1 MKAVIPFLNIQL
13 PFKDAS
19 IQKAFVAKAETQ
31 SSTNE
36 GFRCCG
42 NIVSVLWTDGG
53 MENLRGGLKML
64 FYSFLCWNW
73 LDPLAASNQLLEEAN
88 ISEETK
94 G

>member
-53 MENLRGGLKML
+53 MENLRRGGGSENVILFISMLKL
-64 FYSFLCWNW
+64 VRS
-73 LDPLAASNQLLEEAN
+73 
-88 ISEETK
+88 ISSI
-94 G
+94 

>member
-53 MENLRGGLKML
+53 MENLRGGGSENVILFISMLKL
-64 FYSFLCWNW
+64 VRS
-73 LDPLAASNQLLEEAN
+73 
-88 ISEETK
+88 ISSI
-94 G
+94 

>member
-53 MENLRGGLKML
+53 MENLRGSENVILFISMLKL
-64 FYSFLCWNW
+64 VRS
-73 LDPLAASNQLLEEAN
+73 
-88 ISEETK
+88 ISSI
-94 G
+94 

>member
-53 MENLRGGLKML
+53 MENLRGGGSENVILFISMLKL
-64 FYSFLCWNW
+64 VRS
-73 LDPLAASNQLLEEAN
+73 
-88 ISEETK
+88 ISRI
-94 G
+94 

>member
-53 MENLRGGLKML
+53 MENLGGGSENVILFISMLKL
-64 FYSFLCWNW
+64 VRS
-73 LDPLAASNQLLEEAN
+73 
-88 ISEETK
+88 ISSI
-94 G
+94 

>member
-53 MENLRGGLKML
+53 MENLGGGGSENVILFISMLKL
-64 FYSFLCWNW
+64 VRS
-73 LDPLAASNQLLEEAN
+73 
-88 ISEETK
+88 ISSI
-94 G
+94 

>member
-53 MENLRGGLKML
+53 MENLRGSENVILFISMLKL
-64 FYSFLCWNW
+64 VRS
-73 LDPLAASNQLLEEAN
+73 
-88 ISEETK
+88 ISRI
-94 G
+94 

>member
-42 NIVSVLWTDGG
+42 NIVSVLWTDWG
-53 MENLRGGLKML
+53 MENLL

>member
-19 IQKAFVAKAETQ
+19 IQKAFVAKTETQ

-53 MENLRGGLKML
+53 MENLRGGGSENAILFISMLKL
-64 FYSFLCWNW
+64 VRS
-73 LDPLAASNQLLEEAN
+73 
-88 ISEETK
+88 ISSI
-94 G
+94 

>member
-53 MENLRGGLKML
+53 MENLL
-64 FYSFLCWNW
+64 FYSFLC
-73 LDPLAASNQLLEEAN
+73 
-88 ISEETK
+88 
-94 G
+94 

>member
-53 MENLRGGLKML
+53 MENLRGGGGSENVILFISMLKL
-64 FYSFLCWNW
+64 VRS
-73 LDPLAASNQLLEEAN
+73 
-88 ISEETK
+88 ISSI
-94 G
+94 

>member
-19 IQKAFVAKAETQ
+19 IQKAFVAKTETQ

-53 MENLRGGLKML
+53 MENLRGGSENVILLISMLKL
-64 FYSFLCWNW
+64 VRS
-73 LDPLAASNQLLEEAN
+73 
-88 ISEETK
+88 ISSI
-94 G
+94 